1 MQPLAYRVRPKN
13 FSEVIGQDHLVANNG
28 IISNMLLKGRLYS
41 FILYGPAGCGKTTIA
56 NIIKDKYGLQAFTFN
71 ASTDNK
77 ADLKDIVEARK
88 FYEFVVLIID
98 EIHRMKKDIQDYL
111 LPYLEDGSLII
122 IGLTTENPY
131 RVINPAIRSRL
142 HIYKMHELTAND
154 LISLLKRVA
163 DKENIK
169 ISDTRIYD
177 YIVQAASLE
186 VRTAL
191 NMLEAVS
198 LINEDIRDLEH
209 AKDVIGYKTIAVDGK
224 GENYYDILSA
234 LIKSIRGSD
243 VDASLHYLVRFLA
256 CEDLLMLTRRL
267 MISAYEDIG
276 MGNPNVGPRVLA
288 ACEVALKVGLPEAR
302 IPLSFAV
309 VDLASSPKSNSTYL
323 AIDKA
328 NQDLINLKSKN
339 IPPHIL
345 NKEIKGGANY
355 KYPHDYPNDFVLQQY
370 LPDELKNHVYY
381 EPKTN
386 SKYEIALKEYLTKIN
401 KQLKSL

>member
-1 MQPLAYRVRPKN
+1 MQPLAYRIRPKN
-13 FSEVIGQDHLVANNG
+13 FNEVIGQDHLVGPNG
-28 IISNMLLKGRLYS
+28 IITNMLNKNKLFS

-56 NIIKDKYGLQAFTFN
+56 NIIKDMYGLQAYSFN

-77 ADLKDIVEARK
+77 DKLKDIINARQ
-88 FYEFVVLIID
+88 FYEYVIVIID

-111 LPYLEDGSLII
+111 LPFLEDGSLII

-142 HIYKMHELTAND
+142 HVYKMHELT
-154 LISLLKRVA
+154 LEMIKSLLINVA
-163 DKENIK
+163 DKEKIVIK
-169 ISDTRIYD
+169 DNRVFD
-177 YIVQAASLE
+177 YIATASSLE

-198 LINEDIRDLEH
+198 LIDEEKRDLEH
-209 AKDVIGYKTIAVDGK
+209 AKDVIGIKTIAVDGK

-243 VDASLHYLVRFLA
+243 VDASLHYLVRFLT
-256 CEDLLMLTRRL
+256 CEDLLMITRRL

-276 MGNPNVGPRVLA
+276 LGNPNVGPRVYA
-288 ACEVALKVGLPEAR
+288 ACEAALKVGLPEAR
-302 IPLSFAV
+302 IPLAYAV
-309 VDLASSPKSNSTYL
+309 VDLAASPKSNSTY
-323 AIDKA
+323 KA
-328 NQDLINLKSKN
+328 LENAQNDLVNLKSKN
-339 IPPHIL
+339 IPSHIL

-355 KYPHDYPNDFVLQQY
+355 KYPHDYPFDFVKQQY
-370 LPDELKNHVYY
+370 LPDELKNHTYY

-386 SKYEIALKEYLTKIN
+386 SSYEKALKDYIIKIN
-401 KQLKSL
+401 KELKSL

>member
-13 FSEVIGQDHLVANNG
+13 FSEVIGQDHLVGNNG

-154 LISLLKRVA
+154 LILLLKKVA